1 MKHYN
6 KDRVT
11 NVELV
16 QREII
21 EKGGDLSRLT
31 PEQIDDLALADCFDM
46 IEDDVMCDIY
56 PKKN

>member
-21 EKGGDLSRLT
+21 EQGGDLSRLT
-31 PEQIDDLALADCFDM
+31 PEQIDDLSLADCLDM
-46 IEDDVMCDIY
+46 IEADVMCDIY